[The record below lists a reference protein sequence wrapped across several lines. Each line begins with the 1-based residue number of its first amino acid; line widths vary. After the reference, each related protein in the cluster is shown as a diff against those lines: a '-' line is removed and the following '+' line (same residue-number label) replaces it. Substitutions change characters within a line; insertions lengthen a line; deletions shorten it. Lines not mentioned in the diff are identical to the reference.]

1 MHPTALR
8 DRTLIAFMLSASL
21 ASTIGGLPFN
31 LLPVML
37 GSMAD
42 SFGLDAR
49 AAGLMGSVC
58 FAGYLAGTLGA
69 PLWMNRLNWRLLTV
83 VSTAGTA
90 LFFALS
96 AGVSSLP
103 VLYCMWAMI
112 GFFASTMTCLGM
124 RILSDLPN
132 KVRAFGVRQGVELS
146 VTALVLF
153 ALPPLVIAHFKY
165 PGAALALAGV
175 VALLGLSALWVP
187 HGPPSA
193 PVTPPVEGEP
203 FADVAAAP
211 AAPVAIGHRALPAAS
226 WWALGLFFLFLVG
239 NIGLWAFLERIGTS
253 LRVAPTEIGIVF
265 AVLKLLGG
273 VAAFSVAALGERL
286 APLRAALLVLL
297 AIGTGLALLASAGAT
312 GFAGFALGA
321 WVWEFAFTCGCV
333 FQTAAI
339 ARSDPTGRAVTLV
352 PGAFALSSMVGPGL
366 AGQIAAGGTFS
377 GLLLFALASS
387 LVPVMAVLL
396 RRPRAAWVAGSAG
409 S

>member
-58 FAGYLAGTLGA
+58 FAGYLLGTLGA

-96 AGVSSLP
+96 AGVTSLP
-103 VLYCMWAMI
+103 VLYGMWALI

-187 HGPPSA
+187 HGPPT
-193 PVTPPVEGEP
+193 PVPSTANGE
-203 FADVAAAP
+203 AVVDAAAATP
-211 AAPVAIGHRALPAAS
+211 AATGHRALPAAS
-226 WWALGLFFLFLVG
+226 WWAHGLYFLFRVG
-239 NIGLWAFLERIGTS
+239 NIGLWAFLERIGTA
-253 LRVAPTEIGIVF
+253 LKVAPTEMGIVF

-297 AIGTGLALLASAGAT
+297 GIGIGLALLASAGAT
-312 GFAGFALGA
+312 GFVGFALGA

-339 ARSDPTGRAVTLV
+339 ARSDPSGRAVTLV
-352 PGAFALSSMVGPGL
+352 PGAFALSSMAGPGM
-366 AGQIAAGGTFS
+366 AGQIASGGSFS
-377 GLLLFALASS
+377 GLLVFALLSS
-387 LVPVMAVLL
+387 LVPVLAALL
-396 RRPRAAWVAGSAG
+396 RRPQPALAVDGARS
-409 S
+409 

>member
-1 MHPTALR
+1 MHPTTLR

-42 SFGLDAR
+42 SFGLDAK

-58 FAGYLAGTLGA
+58 FAGYLIGTLGA
-69 PLWMNRLNWRLLTV
+69 PLWMNRLNWRVLTV

-96 AGVSSLP
+96 AGVEQVSM
-103 VLYCMWAMI
+103 LYVMWALI

-175 VALLGLSALWVP
+175 VALLGLSAFWVP
-187 HGPPSA
+187 HGPPEAVSA
-193 PVTPPVEGEP
+193 AG
-203 FADVAAAP
+203 P
-211 AAPVAIGHRALPAAS
+211 AAVVASGALPAAS
-226 WWALGLFFLFLVG
+226 WRALGLFFLFLVG
-239 NIGLWAFLERIGTS
+239 NIGLWAFLERIGSS
-253 LRVAPTEIGIVF
+253 LKINPAEMGIVF
-265 AVLKLLGG
+265 AVLKLLGS
-273 VAAFSVAALGERL
+273 VAAFSVATAGERL
-286 APLRAALLVLL
+286 TPLRATLLVLG
-297 AIGTGLALLASAGAT
+297 AVVVGLALLASSS
-312 GFAGFALGA
+312 GFTGFALGA
-321 WVWEFAFTCGCV
+321 WIWEFAFTCGCV

-339 ARSDPTGRAVTLV
+339 ARSDPSGRAVTLV
-352 PGAFALSSMVGPGL
+352 PGVFALSSMAGPGL
-366 AGQIAAGGTFS
+366 AGQIVADGSFG
-377 GLLLFALASS
+377 GLLAFALASTI
-387 LVPVMAVLL
+387 VPVLACLL
-396 RRPRAAWVAGSAG
+396 RPRAVMTTGNA
-409 S
+409 

>member
-1 MHPTALR
+1 MHPTTLR

-42 SFGLDAR
+42 SFGLDAK
-49 AAGLMGSVC
+49 AVGLMGSVC
-58 FAGYLAGTLGA
+58 FAGYLVGTLGA
-69 PLWMNRLNWRLLTV
+69 PLWMNRFNWRVLTA

-96 AGVSSLP
+96 AGVDQVSL
-103 VLYCMWAMI
+103 LYIMWALI

-175 VALLGLSALWVP
+175 VALLGLSARWVP
-187 HGPPSA
+187 HGPP
-193 PVTPPVEGEP
+193 
-203 FADVAAAP
+203 AAIP
-211 AAPVAIGHRALPAAS
+211 QQGGQAATAMVRGSLPSAS
-226 WWALGLFFLFLVG
+226 WWALGLFFAFLVG
-239 NIGLWAFLERIGTS
+239 NIGLWAFLERIGAS
-253 LRVAPTEIGIVF
+253 LQVAPGEMGIVF

-286 APLRAALLVLL
+286 APMRAAALVL
-297 AIGTGLALLASAGAT
+297 AGVGIGLALLASAG
-312 GFAGFALGA
+312 GFARFALGA
-321 WVWEFAFTCGCV
+321 WMWEFAFTCGCV
-333 FQTAAI
+333 FQTATI
-339 ARSDPTGRAVTLV
+339 ARSDASGRAVTLV
-352 PGAFALSSMVGPGL
+352 PGVFALSSMAGPGL
-366 AGQIAAGGTFS
+366 AGQMAAGGAFG
-377 GLLLFALASS
+377 GLLVFALAST
-387 LVPVMAVLL
+387 LVLVLGAWL
-396 RRPRAAWVAGSAG
+396 RRPQAVLVASR
-409 S
+409 

>member
-42 SFGLDAR
+42 SFALDAR

-58 FAGYLAGTLGA
+58 FAGYLVGTLGA
-69 PLWMNRLNWRLLTV
+69 PLWMNRLNWRVLTV
-83 VSTAGTA
+83 VSAAGTA

-96 AGVSSLP
+96 AGVSSVP
-103 VLYCMWAMI
+103 VLYVMWALI

-146 VTALVLF
+146 VTAAVLF

-187 HGPPSA
+187 HGPPN
-193 PVTPPVEGEP
+193 TPIPDSGLDGP
-203 FADVAAAP
+203 IAAVVSAP
-211 AAPVAIGHRALPAAS
+211 AATGHRALPSAS

-253 LRVAPTEIGIVF
+253 LRVGPTEMGLVF

-297 AIGTGLALLASAGAT
+297 AIGAGLALLASAGAT

-339 ARSDPTGRAVTLV
+339 ARSDPSGRAVTLV
-352 PGAFALSSMVGPGL
+352 PGAFALSSMAGPGL
-366 AGQIAAGGTFS
+366 AGQIAAGGSFG
-377 GLLLFALASS
+377 GLLVFALLSS
-387 LVPVMAVLL
+387 LVPVLAALLL
-396 RRPRAAWVAGSAG
+396 RSQPALTAADGARS
-409 S
+409 

>member
-1 MHPTALR
+1 MPTALR

-83 VSTAGTA
+83 VSTAATA

-96 AGVSSLP
+96 AGVTSLP
-103 VLYCMWAMI
+103 VLYGMWALI

-193 PVTPPVEGEP
+193 PVPSSLHGEP
-203 FADVAAAP
+203 VAGAVAAAP
-211 AAPVAIGHRALPAAS
+211 AATGHRALPAAS

-239 NIGLWAFLERIGTS
+239 NIGLWAFLERIGAS
-253 LRVAPTEIGIVF
+253 LKVGPTEIGIVF

-297 AIGTGLALLASAGAT
+297 AIGAGLALLASAGST

-339 ARSDPTGRAVTLV
+339 ARSDPSGRAVTLV
-352 PGAFALSSMVGPGL
+352 PGAFALSSMAGPGL
-366 AGQIAAGGTFS
+366 AGQIAAGGSFG
-377 GLLLFALASS
+377 GLLVFALISS
-387 LVPVMAVLL
+387 MVPLL
-396 RRPRAAWVAGSAG
+396 AAWLKRSHTALAVGG
-409 S
+409 VRP